1 MRFEGRERRHLTIKK
16 RIYGTKQRPRF
27 CVYRANKH
35 IYGILIDDSERRV
48 LTSVSTLSKEIKA
61 RKDGAKGKVEI
72 AKAVGKLLAEK
83 AKALGIERVVFD
95 RAGYKYHGRVKALTV
110 GAREGGLIF

>member
-1 MRFEGRERRHLTIKK
+1 MRYEARERRHLAIRK
-16 RIYGTKQRPRF
+16 RVFGTKERPRL

-35 IYGILIDDSERRV
+35 IYGILIDDQSHRV
-48 LTSVSTLSKEIKA
+48 ITSISTLSKDVKNM
-61 RKDGAKGKVEI
+61 KDKAKGKIEI
-72 AKAVGKLLAEK
+72 AKSVGKVLAEK
-83 AKALGIERVVFD
+83 AKALGIERVVCD